1 MICRLNNCR
10 HICRQ
15 FSSTGSVLFFF
26 LLPKGIFKNRLI
38 YSTPFRTPLLAIF
51 TQPGFVHT
59 LAQTWRAA
67 NFPPASWKKNVFP
80 TPLAGVCGLRCSPLG
95 AAVLKK
101 KKYLR
106 RRGSNRKR
114 VTRMPSRRQNHTL
127 THTNTLTYRRR
138 RWSRLLI
145 FLDPQYTCRGPAGVR
160 TGGRFGLRF
169 GASWRGRTSVFSV
182 SLLLLLLGCPGC
194 CPHRVPAV
202 RTSDYRRVRVA
213 FRAASQIPDAHVGRE
228 FSYRECVPTI
238 LPVPPCNEVCCVG
251 KSQ

>member
-1 MICRLNNCR
+1 MEKEC
-10 HICRQ
+10 
-15 FSSTGSVLFFF
+15 FS
-26 LLPKGIFKNRLI
+26 
-38 YSTPFRTPLLAIF
+38 Y
-51 TQPGFVHT
+51 
-59 LAQTWRAA
+59 
-67 NFPPASWKKNVFP
+67 PARRGLRPSVFP
-80 TPLAGVCGLRCSPLG
+80 SWCRRFE
-95 AAVLKK
+95 K

-169 GASWRGRTSVFSV
+169 GASWRGRTSVCSV
-182 SLLLLLLGCPGC
+182 SLLLLLLLGCPGC

-202 RTSDYRRVRVA
+202 RASDYRRVRVA
-213 FRAASQIPDAHVGRE
+213 FRAASQIPDAHVGWE